1 MHAFPRLR
9 GFKTLLG
16 EDLDPLGV
24 LVDIA
29 RMEKG
34 KRESGAVAL
43 TDQLKK
49 RNCTRKHFIG

>member
-9 GFKTLLG
+9 GFKTLL
-16 EDLDPLGV
+16 EADLEPLGV

-34 KRESGAVAL
+34 EKGSSAVAL

-49 RNCTRKHFIG
+49 RNCTL